1 MAHFINQLDG
11 SAIVAMATSINRQ
24 VVLRDKNKA
33 AYEAYINADNQI
45 QTLKAPYEQ
54 MVLKG
59 MDLFKVAPVTKV
71 PCEAKRADGTVYE
84 SYKTQIKL
92 NPLGYDDQGRFDLDL
107 LKQRLAE
114 QDNGTAVNTASHT
127 VTAEPVLNPNVG
139 TVPTDVESDTRTAEP
154 VDATAPAAPAENNN
168 TADGVVSASGTTA
181 ATAADVDPFESL

>member
-24 VVLRDKNKA
+24 VSLRDKNKA
-33 AYEAYINADNQI
+33 AYEAYINADAQI

-54 MVLKG
+54 MVLGG
-59 MDLFKVAPVTKV
+59 MDLFKVAPVKQV
-71 PCEAKRADGTVYE
+71 PCDAKRADGTVYK

-114 QDNGTAVNTASHT
+114 QENGTAVNTAT
-127 VTAEPVLNPNVG
+127 TTTATAESVSANPNEG
-139 TVPTDVESDTRTAEP
+139 TVPTDVESDARTAES
-154 VDATAPAAPAENNN
+154 VSATAPATENS
-168 TADGVVSASGTTA
+168 TSSTTEGVTTA
-181 ATAADVDPFESL
+181 TAAADVDPFESL